1 MRSVLLCLAIG
12 LSVVCAGCEKSPEQ
26 KKREQAELD
35 AKVAE
40 TLRGEKIAESRT
52 RAEEAAASKERA
64 KLREEDI
71 RREARETFSRF
82 DSERPAYEMAEIQDA
97 ATLEAAANRVRTLM
111 SDPLSMQVRK
121 SSLNPAKT
129 AVCMEIDYNESGTK
143 VTARQALVTP
153 AAVLIEPDK
162 NNVAHRVF
170 EINARDL
177 GCDVALVEQPKGK

>member
-1 MRSVLLCLAIG
+1 MRSVLLCLAIC
-12 LSVVCAGCEKSPEQ
+12 LSVVCAGCEKSPDQ

-40 TLRGEKIAESRT
+40 KLRGEKIAEA
-52 RAEEAAASKERA
+52 RARAAEDAASKQRA
-64 KLREEDI
+64 KLRQEDI
-71 RREARETFSRF
+71 SREARETFSKYE
-82 DSERPAYEMAEIQDA
+82 SERPFEMREVEDA
-97 ATLEAAANRVRTLM
+97 ATVEAAANRVRMLM

-121 SSLNPAKT
+121 SGLNAGKT
-129 AVCMEIDYNESGTK
+129 AVCMEIDYNESGSK

-162 NNVAHRVF
+162 NDVAHRVF

-177 GCDVALVEQPKGK
+177 GCDAALVEPPKRK